1 MTLPDLSS
9 LSLERKRLSP
19 YLPLNPEL
27 AGNVGRYSL
36 VSQLNACKEWR
47 DKSIRLYALKGESP
61 TDTFTRISEL
71 VDRAEQEY
79 CVYGQW
85 LLKCSYPPLD
95 EQRECVRNER
105 ANTKVPEMKDKV
117 ARHLM
122 AATNGSLNSIL
133 SQDSNKALIDVNKAL
148 VYDAYKT
155 SHKRVCDWKSM
166 IKTSSLAFPFYPRP
180 PAASPFGASA
190 NAYNKHYQS
199 WLKDL
204 LLAPED
210 TDNAA
215 AKSKMDGS
223 LYSGKHPTK
232 DTSTFVTEHIVAQD
246 WCKATQIF
254 DETSSVCN
262 DPRNVTFILAS
273 ENSSKGTKPLNF
285 LNDTSPPAVSHVN
298 DESPQLFRLKIRQSV
313 IQKALYAAKLTE
325 RRAAMAARAVSYMF
339 LTYPLISDAP
349 SYMDW
354 PSDSHIGSPLY
365 GLQFE
370 YIKSL
375 LEQEPTEWEIFLDWM
390 QWKQYGWH
398 NPFIYETF
406 WGLSVRKKITK
417 NQELMDLL
425 EKRFAG
431 TDAIGQLLHTLVVH
445 GTDMVKEA
453 TAVSKELRNKQ
464 DAQPPLSPKKRS
476 RSDGPSSSDA

>member
-36 VSQLNACKEWR
+36 VAQLNACIEWR
-47 DKSIRLYALKGESP
+47 DISSRLYQLKGESP

-71 VDRAEQEY
+71 VDRAEKEY
-79 CVYGQW
+79 RVYGQW

-95 EQRECVRNER
+95 EQRHCADNSL
-105 ANTKVPEMKDKV
+105 ANHKVCEMKNKV
-117 ARHLM
+117 AWHLM
-122 AATNGSLNSIL
+122 AATNGSLKSVL
-133 SQDSNKALIDVNKAL
+133 SQDGNKALIDRNKAL
-148 VYDAYKT
+148 VYDAYIT
-155 SHKRVCDWKSM
+155 SHKRVCNWKS
-166 IKTSSLAFPFYPRP
+166 IINESSLAFPFYPRP

-204 LLAPED
+204 LLEPED

-215 AKSKMDGS
+215 AKSKMGGS

-298 DESPQLFRLKIRQSV
+298 DKLFRLKIRQSV

-398 NPFIYETF
+398 NPFIYEMF
-406 WGLSVRKKITK
+406 WGTSVRKKITK
-417 NQELMDLL
+417 NEELMDLL
-425 EKRFAG
+425 EKRFSG
-431 TDAIGQLLHTLVVH
+431 TDAIGQLLNTLVVH

-464 DAQPPLSPKKRS
+464 DAQQELSQSKRA
-476 RSDGPSSSDA
+476 RYAFRSSSNN